1 MRSTCAKI
9 AVTRRK
15 IPHKDMATAVGMVD
29 KTHALA
35 YQNAIFLTKEFDVT
49 VT

>member
-1 MRSTCAKI
+1 
-9 AVTRRK
+9 
-15 IPHKDMATAVGMVD
+15 MVD
-29 KTHALA
+29 RTHALA

>member
-1 MRSTCAKI
+1 M
-9 AVTRRK
+9 
-15 IPHKDMATAVGMVD
+15 GMVV
-29 KTHALA
+29 KTHALV

>member
-1 MRSTCAKI
+1 MRSSCAKI
-9 AVTRRK
+9 AVTSK
-15 IPHKDMATAVGMVD
+15 KTPHKDMATAVGMVD

-35 YQNAIFLTKEFDVT
+35 YQNTIFLTKEFDVT